1 MRPRNAIHLKPGP
14 GGFVYGGISLYD
26 PDGEPL
32 PAGVDEDLIAFL
44 WSPDSAKLAYVTVG
58 AEGTMLWNILD
69 VTDGSRYP
77 LVEFTSSGVQS
88 TVFQFFDQYTYSHSL
103 WSPDSR
109 SLVFAGRLYSEA
121 VSASYSSAQTD
132 EQPQIYVMDSD
143 PSPLVQPIAEGILG
157 IWSPR

>member
-14 GGFVYGGISLYD
+14 GGLVYGGISLYD
-26 PDGEPL
+26 PDGEPH

-88 TVFQFFDQYTYSHSL
+88 T
-103 WSPDSR
+103 
-109 SLVFAGRLYSEA
+109 E
-121 VSASYSSAQTD
+121 
-132 EQPQIYVMDSD
+132 
-143 PSPLVQPIAEGILG
+143 
-157 IWSPR
+157 